1 MRVDG
6 ADLGETR
13 SGLFLPQH
21 LDDPNH
27 VESADEIRALAQ
39 RIGGA
44 SSPVAC
50 AERSVPTKN
59 QPRQCRWSWAG
70 RIVPLPA
77 DGMTESGHWHAF
89 SSGCATANGRTSP
102 RRERLLDLNQSTSG
116 PVCRFSVGAAT
127 RDPGVCVM
135 FKKIAVAATAVLIT
149 SSPLA
154 YAAETSSTVGMRHP
168 SAADL
173 NALTDA
179 RVGIIKAALQL
190 TPDQEKYWA
199 AVEEAIRARA
209 KNRQARLERV
219 AELRDS
225 GPMEVVHERNPVE
238 LMQRRAEILN
248 QRAADLKKLADA
260 WEPLYKTLTTDQKKR
275 MAFAT
280 YAAMRGVRDTIERR
294 LESEDDDD

>member
-1 MRVDG
+1 MM
-6 ADLGETR
+6 
-13 SGLFLPQH
+13 
-21 LDDPNH
+21 
-27 VESADEIRALAQ
+27 I
-39 RIGGA
+39 
-44 SSPVAC
+44 
-50 AERSVPTKN
+50 
-59 QPRQCRWSWAG
+59 
-70 RIVPLPA
+70 
-77 DGMTESGHWHAF
+77 
-89 SSGCATANGRTSP
+89 
-102 RRERLLDLNQSTSG
+102 
-116 PVCRFSVGAAT
+116 
-127 RDPGVCVM
+127 
-135 FKKIAVAATAVLIT
+135 KKIAVAATAVLIT

-154 YAAETSSTVGMRHP
+154 YAEEASSTVGMRHP
-168 SAADL
+168 GAADL

-179 RVGIIKAALQL
+179 RVSIIKAALQL

-260 WEPLYKTLTTDQKKR
+260 WEPLYKTLTPDQKKR

-280 YAAMRGVRDTIERR
+280 YAAMRGIRDAVERR